1 MLVLPYSFLLPEQ
14 DIKPCPQSHMLFS
27 DRTCKLSGG
36 RKATS
41 PAFMMRPEV
50 LLTQS
55 HGSFMSKISSRLM
68 VFHLLRAVMLPS
80 VRRTVG
86 LL

>member
-14 DIKPCPQSHMLFS
+14 DIKPCPQSRVLFS
-27 DRTCKLSGG
+27 DRTGKLSGR

-50 LLTQS
+50 FLTLS
-55 HGSFMSKISSRLM
+55 LM
-68 VFHLLRAVMLPS
+68 ALS
-80 VRRTVG
+80 
-86 LL
+86 